1 MLRKLFTTL
10 GFGASAMTT
19 SEPPYTPYQSEA
31 ANEIYNLLFCD
42 NLAAFKPKEGE
53 SAATWQTVL
62 FAEPADRSALL
73 ALANDITQEGR
84 IRYLAHARLRSLGE
98 NPPAKVLLGVIAE
111 VSLAD
116 GLDTLAAYSEG
127 GVRYINHTGEL
138 VISEGPTDLAPHVQ
152 KLLAASEPVVA
163 RIGPW
168 KQPRRSPPKSDN
180 VRLTFL
186 VSDGLYFGEGLM
198 SIMQHEEMAGPVIQ
212 CATTLLQTVVSV
224 ASK

>member
-10 GFGASAMTT
+10 GFGASAMTP
-19 SEPPYTPYQSEA
+19 SEPPYIPYQSEA

-73 ALANDITQEGR
+73 ALANDVTQESR
-84 IRYLAHARLRSLGE
+84 IRYLAYTRLRLLGE
-98 NPPAKVLLGVIAE
+98 NVPTKVLLGVIVE

-116 GLDTLAAYSEG
+116 GLDALAAYSDG
-127 GVRYINHTGEL
+127 GVRYINHSGEL
-138 VISEGPTDLAPHVQ
+138 VFFEGSTELEPHVK

-168 KQPRRSPPKSDN
+168 KKPRRSPPESDN

-186 VSDGLYFGEGLM
+186 VSDGLYFGEGPM

-212 CATTLLQTVVSV
+212 SATTLLQTIVSR
-224 ASK
+224 ASE

>member
-1 MLRKLFTTL
+1 MLRKLFTKL
-10 GFGASAMTT
+10 GFGASTMTT
-19 SEPPYTPYQSEA
+19 SEPPYNPYPSDA

-53 SAATWQTVL
+53 RAATWQTAL
-62 FAEPADRSALL
+62 FAEPADQAALL
-73 ALANDITQEGR
+73 ALANDATQEGR
-84 IRYLAHARLRSLGE
+84 IRYLVYARLQSLGS
-98 NPPAKVLLGVIAE
+98 NVPAKVLLGVIVE

-116 GLDTLAAYSEG
+116 GLDTLAAYSDG
-127 GVRYINHTGEL
+127 GVRYISHSGEL
-138 VISEGPTDLAPHVQ
+138 VFFEGSTELEPHVK

-168 KQPRRSPPKSDN
+168 KRPRRSPPQSDN

-186 VSDGLYFGEGLM
+186 VSDGLYFGEGPM
-198 SIMQHEEMAGPVIQ
+198 SIMQNEEMAGPVIQ
-212 CATTLLQTVVSV
+212 SATALLQTVVSI

>member
-1 MLRKLFTTL
+1 MLQKLFTKL
-10 GFGASAMTT
+10 GFGASTMTT
-19 SEPPYTPYQSEA
+19 SEPPYNPYPSDA

-73 ALANDITQEGR
+73 ALANDVTQEGR
-84 IRYLAHARLRSLGE
+84 IRYMAYARLQSLGE
-98 NPPAKVLLGVIAE
+98 NVPAKVLLGVIVE
-111 VSLAD
+111 VSLAN
-116 GLDTLAAYSEG
+116 GLDALAAYSEG
-127 GVRYINHTGEL
+127 GVRYINHSGEF
-138 VISEGPTDLAPHVQ
+138 VFFEGSTELEPHVK
-152 KLLAASEPVVA
+152 KLLAVSEPIVA

-186 VSDGLYFGEGLM
+186 VSDGLYFGEGPM
-198 SIMQHEEMAGPVIQ
+198 SMMQNEEMAGPVIQ
-212 CATTLLQTVVSV
+212 SATTLLQAVVSM